1 MLARLFRPRE
11 FTGWHMAAV
20 MALFFGT
27 IISVNL
33 VLAYFANSSWSGLVV
48 KNSYVESQRFDAE
61 TAARR
66 RQTALG
72 WTVHTS
78 YEDGVFTVSLA
89 DGAGRAIRDAS
100 VEATIGHPASE
111 REDRTIVLRAG
122 PGGSYAAPT
131 DLGAGIWEASVVV
144 TGTEAQP
151 WEKAVRFVV
160 E

>member
-11 FTGWHMAAV
+11 FTGRHMWAV
-20 MALFFGT
+20 MILFFGT

-48 KNSYVESQRFDAE
+48 QNSYVASQHFDTE
-61 TAARR
+61 TAAKR
-66 RQTALG
+66 RQAALG
-72 WTVHTS
+72 WTVRTS
-78 YEDGVFTVSLA
+78 YQDGVFTVSLV
-89 DGAGRAIRDAS
+89 DGMGRAIRDAS

-111 REDRTIVLRAG
+111 REDRTIVLQADS
-122 PGGSYAAPT
+122 GGTYAAPT
-131 DLGAGIWEASVVV
+131 ELGAGLWEAAIVV
-144 TGTEAQP
+144 TGTDEQL